1 MEEHFQSGSLKNIS
15 LGMPRLHLAA
25 YRGDL
30 QALQDAIRDCEDVNA
45 VINLPNQHQHTV
57 VGVTPLYLAAQA
69 GHKEACVLLVQAGA
83 DILRQ
88 CTVPESG
95 DIFGPTDIAF
105 VHFNFKTWVYLLSVK
120 RQRLAKAQSR
130 KQCDSGLLRE
140 PLMLQQQAYA
150 I

>member
-1 MEEHFQSGSLKNIS
+1 MLCGCGK
-15 LGMPRLHLAA
+15 A
-25 YRGDL
+25 GDL
-30 QALQDAIRDCEDVNA
+30 HALKDAIRDCEDVDA
-45 VINLPNQHQHTV
+45 AINLPNQHQHTV

-69 GHKEACVLLVQAGA
+69 GHKEACMLLVQAGA
-83 DILRQ
+83 DVLRQ

-105 VHFNFKTWVYLLSVK
+105 VHFNFKTWVYLLTVK

-130 KQCDSGLLRE
+130 KQCHGGQLGD
-140 PLMLQQQAYA
+140 PLMVQQAYA